1 MSTVTCIAPVNIAVI
16 KYWGKRDETL
26 LLPVNDSISASLD
39 TEQLC
44 AKTTVMISQ
53 HFNEDRIWLNGCEED
68 INNPRLQRCLT
79 GIRKRAKLSDDRMD
93 WKVHICSENNFPTAS
108 GLASSAAGYAC
119 LAMAL
124 AKLFKVEG
132 DISTIARTGSGSA
145 CRSTIGGFVRWYM
158 GSLSNGVDSIAKQIV
173 PASHWPEM
181 RILLLVINDG
191 KKKVSSAIG
200 MKRSVESS
208 ELFEYR
214 AKYIVPKRV
223 EKMQK
228 AIMEKDFQTFAEI
241 TMKDSNQ
248 MHAICLDSFPPF
260 VYMTDVSNAII
271 NLVHMYNTAVNE
283 IKVAYTYDA
292 GPNATIYLLEKDVP
306 EFVAMLDHYFPCP
319 QDNLKDYKRGI
330 PIETV
335 EPSQDLLK
343 KIDIE
348 IQEPGKIKYMI
359 YTRVGDGPK
368 YLENPK
374 DHLLNDQAVRETGRT
389 RSNEAGR
396 SMPSK
401 KQYNLVHNDE
411 YDTRI
416 PLHSEEAFHRGIVFH
431 AKFIGSMEVP
441 RPTSRVEIVAAMR
454 RIRYE
459 FKAKGIKKK
468 KVTLEVSVDGLKVTL
483 RKKKKKQQWMDE
495 NKLYLMHHPIYRIFY
510 VSHDSHDLKIFSY
523 IARDG
528 SSNTFKC
535 NVFKSS
541 KKSQAMRVVRT
552 VGQAFEVCHKLSI
565 NNTNEDRD
573 RVEKEKEREHHGE
586 NHRDVFEEQ
595 DEIPNEQSQSSPLTI
610 HKDISLLGETEDSV
624 QEQSSVS
631 CLLRS
636 HDVPATTASTSPI
649 RQSPSGTVTSDCGGL
664 LVGGELTA
672 LKHEIQLLR
681 ERLEQQSQQTR
692 AAVAHARLLQDQLA
706 AETAARVEAQTRT
719 HQLLVQNKELL
730 EHIGALVGHLREQ
743 ERISS
748 GHVNTQSQI
757 PVSSTT
763 AQQASTVP
771 DLPNLG
777 QCQRT
782 GEQNSPW
789 EPDPPTF
796 SYCPYSMDSLYPGSL
811 GAMGIQ
817 GSNSSTDQLHFQ
829 AQLIDRLHNIS
840 PYQPQRS
847 PYATPSPYTIPH
859 GFLLSPNPR
868 TSNAAQL
875 SPNSISLRV
884 SQPNSFTPSPVMNH
898 KMDNYRTTTTV
909 AENSDAQ
916 QSSFIKPL
924 PCNLNEQSSPS
935 LDANKSKQERYYGQ
949 EDIPPIVLDPPPQG
963 RRTDGISKE
972 VSVKLNSNNANN
984 DKAPAQKKI
993 AAMLRSPGPP
1003 PTRTTSARLPPRKDL
1018 MSQVQRTTWAR
1029 HTTK

>member
-1 MSTVTCIAPVNIAVI
+1 
-16 KYWGKRDETL
+16 
-26 LLPVNDSISASLD
+26 
-39 TEQLC
+39 
-44 AKTTVMISQ
+44 
-53 HFNEDRIWLNGCEED
+53 
-68 INNPRLQRCLT
+68 
-79 GIRKRAKLSDDRMD
+79 
-93 WKVHICSENNFPTAS
+93 
-108 GLASSAAGYAC
+108 
-119 LAMAL
+119 
-124 AKLFKVEG
+124 
-132 DISTIARTGSGSA
+132 
-145 CRSTIGGFVRWYM
+145 
-158 GSLSNGVDSIAKQIV
+158 
-173 PASHWPEM
+173 
-181 RILLLVINDG
+181 
-191 KKKVSSAIG
+191 
-200 MKRSVESS
+200 
-208 ELFEYR
+208 
-214 AKYIVPKRV
+214 
-223 EKMQK
+223 
-228 AIMEKDFQTFAEI
+228 
-241 TMKDSNQ
+241 
-248 MHAICLDSFPPF
+248 
-260 VYMTDVSNAII
+260 
-271 NLVHMYNTAVNE
+271 
-283 IKVAYTYDA
+283 
-292 GPNATIYLLEKDVP
+292 
-306 EFVAMLDHYFPCP
+306 
-319 QDNLKDYKRGI
+319 
-330 PIETV
+330 
-335 EPSQDLLK
+335 
-343 KIDIE
+343 
-348 IQEPGKIKYMI
+348 
-359 YTRVGDGPK
+359 
-368 YLENPK
+368 
-374 DHLLNDQAVRETGRT
+374 
-389 RSNEAGR
+389 
-396 SMPSK
+396 MPSK

-468 KVTLEVSVDGLKVTL
+468 KVTLEVSVDGLKVML
-483 RKKKKKQQWMDE
+483 RKKKKKQQWMEE

-573 RVEKEKEREHHGE
+573 RGEKEKERDHSE
-586 NHRDVFEEQ
+586 NHRDVYEEQ
-595 DEIPNEQSQSSPLTI
+595 DEIPNEQSQSSPLTL

-649 RQSPSGTVTSDCGGL
+649 RQSPLGTVASDCGGL

-692 AAVAHARLLQDQLA
+692 AAVAHAKLLQDQLA

-748 GHVNTQSQI
+748 GHVNTQSQM

-763 AQQASTVP
+763 TQQASTIP

-789 EPDPPTF
+789 ESDPSAFT
-796 SYCPYSMDSLYPGSL
+796 YCPYSMDSLYPGSL
-811 GAMGIQ
+811 GVMGIQ

-829 AQLIDRLHNIS
+829 AQLIERLHNIS
-840 PYQPQRS
+840 PYQSQRS
-847 PYATPSPYTIPH
+847 PYATPSPYTMPH
-859 GFLLSPNPR
+859 GFLLSPNSRP
-868 TSNAAQL
+868 SNSAQL
-875 SPNSISLRV
+875 SPSSISLRV

-898 KMDNYRTTTTV
+898 KLDNYRTTTTI
-909 AENSDAQ
+909 AENADIQ

-924 PCNLNEQSSPS
+924 PCNVNDQSSPS
-935 LDANKSKQERYYGQ
+935 IDNNKIKQERYYGQ
-949 EDIPPIVLDPPPQG
+949 EEIPPIVLDPPPQG
-963 RRTDGISKE
+963 KRMDGIPKE
-972 VSVKLNSNNANN
+972 VSVKQNSQKTNN
-984 DKAPAQKKI
+984 DKGQAQKKI

-1003 PTRTTSARLPPRKDL
+1003 PTRTTSARLPPRNDL
-1018 MSQVQRTTWAR
+1018 MSQVKRTTWAR